1 MVFVFVSLTYLP
13 PGDKS
18 ALTVELTR
26 RREMLL
32 LNAKWGFLDLMFVSV
47 RFHNNT
53 PARSLKSMII
63 HLEQIIVQ

>member
-1 MVFVFVSLTYLP
+1 
-13 PGDKS
+13 
-18 ALTVELTR
+18 
-26 RREMLL
+26 MLL